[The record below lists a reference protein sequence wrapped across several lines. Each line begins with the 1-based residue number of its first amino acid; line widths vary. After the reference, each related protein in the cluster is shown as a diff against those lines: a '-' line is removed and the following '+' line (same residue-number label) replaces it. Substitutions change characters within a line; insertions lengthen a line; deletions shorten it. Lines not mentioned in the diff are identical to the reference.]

1 MSSDEQPKKRN
12 ALLINSTS
20 TKNSV
25 KYLTNYIAAIAIC
38 LGAMTGA
45 QAKTSEA
52 EVITDIA
59 AWKHP
64 VKEVLIKNKVKIT
77 KLKLLDNKK
86 YPVFYVKLPYDPQS
100 SETNAYFYQL
110 YAEIL
115 EANAWWSY
123 ALYVEQDQIQIEIN
137 WDKVKEE
144 MTVNIVPLQELKTNN
159 K

>member
-1 MSSDEQPKKRN
+1 MMFFYNS
-12 ALLINSTS
+12 NSTK
-20 TKNSV
+20 KNL
-25 KYLTNYIAAIAIC
+25 KWLANYIAAMAIC
-38 LGAMTGA
+38 LGIMTSA
-45 QAKTSEA
+45 QAKSPEG

-64 VKEVLIKNKVKIT
+64 VKEILINNKVKLT
-77 KLKLLDNKK
+77 KILLLDNKK

-100 SETNAYFYQL
+100 SETNSYFYQL

-123 ALYVEQDQIQIEIN
+123 ALHVEQDQIQIEIN
-137 WDKVKEE
+137 WDKAKKE
-144 MTVNIVPLQELKTNN
+144 MTVNIVPLQELNTNN